1 MIRTLR
7 MVVQAWH
14 CDHVGHLNAGIYMQ
28 WLGDAA
34 FSLFAEYGLDGQ
46 NGRRLGV
53 NMAAVRA
60 EIDFKRELKPG
71 DTVVMDT
78 DLAELSTRTAVLHHR
93 LTRLGD
99 NLLAMDA
106 RLTAVCLDLETRK
119 ARPFPEE
126 IAGRLASLLA
136 PAANATMAPPQPLQM
151 TR

>member
-14 CDHVGHLNAGIYMQ
+14 CDHVGHLNAGLYMQ

-34 FSLFAEYGLDGQ
+34 FSLFAEHGLDGE
-46 NGRRLGV
+46 GTRRHGV

-71 DTVVMDT
+71 DTVAMDT
-78 DLAELSTRTAVLHHR
+78 DLVELSARTAVLHHR

-99 NLLAMDA
+99 GVLAMDA
-106 RLTAVCLDLETRK
+106 RLTAVCLDLETRR
-119 ARPFPEE
+119 ARPFPDQ
-126 IAGRLASLLA
+126 IAARLASLLA
-136 PAANATMAPPQPLQM
+136 PAASATMASNQPLQM